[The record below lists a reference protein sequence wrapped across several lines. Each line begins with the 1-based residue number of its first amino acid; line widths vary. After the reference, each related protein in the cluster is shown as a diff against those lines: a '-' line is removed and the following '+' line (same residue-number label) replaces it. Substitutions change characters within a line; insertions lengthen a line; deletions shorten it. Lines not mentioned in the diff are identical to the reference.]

1 MLQGKI
7 QEYIFI
13 QNMLNILNAHI
24 NIYMYINTC
33 INTKYTK
40 YRIHIYYANTF
51 LTLSVNSTMLLMT
64 RFPSSFI
71 IKPRLLSD
79 VAISKIFLKSC
90 PFPMPYQH
98 VTTIL
103 IIYFV
108 FSLFFGLV
116 PSNIRGLFYLYLNLL
131 YRTKY
136 IVFTIS
142 ITFSVAPS
150 RFSISN

>member
-1 MLQGKI
+1 
-7 QEYIFI
+7 
-13 QNMLNILNAHI
+13 
-24 NIYMYINTC
+24 MYINKC

-90 PFPMPYQH
+90 PLPMPYQH

-108 FSLFFGLV
+108 FSLFFSLV
-116 PSNIRGLFYLYLNLL
+116 PSKIRGLFYLYLNLL